1 MEHDRVMEALH
12 AGQLLEAVVTPGDH
26 SDGWVLFL
34 LSPSGEQVAYTTV
47 AGVPKVFHTLD
58 RATEV
63 ARELGFESI
72 RVEERF

>member
-1 MEHDRVMEALH
+1 MEHDDVMEAVH
-12 AGQLLEAVVTPGDH
+12 AGELREAIVTPAEA
-26 SDGWVLFL
+26 SDGWVLL
-34 LSPSGEQVAYTTV
+34 LLPADGTQIPYTSSTG
-47 AGVPKVFHTLD
+47 ATKVFHTLD